1 MLTWNPPPQKKKKPA
16 LQAFA
21 AVICDSGPL
30 ANTAHHPAWG
40 RISETYGEDPYL
52 ISQTGV
58 AVTTTMQAPQNGTI
72 KNALTTRHF
81 IGYHKTNT
89 MPDPTMTITDRDLYD
104 AYLPG
109 YQAFQDAA
117 DAEGRTPPPQKERLP
132 PETYDDNSFPFFP
145 FLFFFLSTSS
155 LFLEGGGGCKYV
167 DTRPPVYYVM
177 LTCLHNHYNTL
188 SATFFLSFEKGLCVL
203 LDRLTEY
210 RPAPTNACFRTLYEE
225 NGGQAL
231 SFSRT
236 AATL

>member
-1 MLTWNPPPQKKKKPA
+1 MEKKNHKKKPA

-117 DAEGRTPPPQKERLP
+117 DAEGRTPPPKKKDYLRRLMMTIP
-132 PETYDDNSFPFFP
+132 
-145 FLFFFLSTSS
+145 
-155 LFLEGGGGCKYV
+155 
-167 DTRPPVYYVM
+167 
-177 LTCLHNHYNTL
+177 
-188 SATFFLSFEKGLCVL
+188 FLSFH
-203 LDRLTEY
+203 
-210 RPAPTNACFRTLYEE
+210 
-225 NGGQAL
+225 
-231 SFSRT
+231 SFSSSYAPSLFFDASTWTRAHLFT
-236 AATL
+236 MLC